1 MHFLRALGPG
11 LLMASAAIGV
21 SHFVQSTRAG
31 ADYGLIALIFI
42 LAATL
47 FKYPFFEF
55 GHRFAGATRKNLL
68 DAYLALGKKYLIL
81 FLLLNVITGVGS
93 IAAVTFVTASI
104 FQNLTGYQSITFWS
118 ACIFIVSMIIL
129 LKGQYSWLDR
139 IIKFLMIILVI
150 ATTVAFFA
158 ALEKGVAYQESFI
171 SPSIFTWASLPF
183 LIALMGW
190 MPGPIEMSAWQS
202 LWVQE
207 RERTEKVK
215 FNFQEISFD
224 FNFSYLLTVITAV
237 LFLSL
242 GYFTMHGTG
251 ETFSAK
257 GAVFAGQVIELYT
270 RAIGEWTK
278 PVIGLAA
285 FAAMFSTS
293 FTLVDAYPR
302 ALSTGLHAIIQL
314 RNGKITSRSVA
325 HGRFI
330 RELVRKFPNEK
341 ITRGIITILC
351 CLISLI
357 IIGVF
362 TSSLKVLVDVVTSIA
377 FIAAPIFAWLNYKV
391 ITSSLT
397 PKQYQPKKWLLA
409 LGKLGLTY
417 LVVFSV
423 LYIWYLFFYSA

>member
-139 IIKFLMIILVI
+139 IIKFLMVILII
-150 ATTVAFFA
+150 TTIIAFFA

-207 RERTEKVK
+207 RERTEKMK
-215 FNFQEISFD
+215 FSFQEISFD

-251 ETFSAK
+251 ESFSAK
-257 GAVFAGQVIELYT
+257 GAVFSGQVIELYT

-278 PVIGLAA
+278 PIIGLAA

-302 ALSTGLHAIIQL
+302 ALSTGLHAIIRL
-314 RNGKITSRSVA
+314 R
-325 HGRFI
+325 
-330 RELVRKFPNEK
+330 NEK

>member
-31 ADYGLIALIFI
+31 AEYGLIALIFI

-139 IIKFLMIILVI
+139 IIKFLMVILII
-150 ATTVAFFA
+150 TTIIAFFA

-207 RERTEKVK
+207 RERTEKMK
-215 FNFQEISFD
+215 FSFQEISFD

-251 ETFSAK
+251 ESFSAK
-257 GAVFAGQVIELYT
+257 GAVFSGQVIELYT

-278 PVIGLAA
+278 PIIGLAA

-302 ALSTGLHAIIQL
+302 ALSTGLHAIIRL
-314 RNGKITSRSVA
+314 R
-325 HGRFI
+325 
-330 RELVRKFPNEK
+330 NEK

-357 IIGVF
+357 IIGIF

>member
-139 IIKFLMIILVI
+139 IIKFLMVILII
-150 ATTVAFFA
+150 TTIIAFFA
-158 ALEKGVAYQESFI
+158 ALEKGVAYQEGFI

-183 LIALMGW
+183 LIAFMGW

-207 RERTEKVK
+207 RERTEKMK

-251 ETFSAK
+251 ESFSAK
-257 GAVFAGQVIELYT
+257 GAVFSGQVIELYT

-278 PVIGLAA
+278 PIIGLAA

-302 ALSTGLHAIIQL
+302 ALSTGLHAIIRL
-314 RNGKITSRSVA
+314 R
-325 HGRFI
+325 
-330 RELVRKFPNEK
+330 NEK

-357 IIGVF
+357 IIGIF

>member
-118 ACIFIVSMIIL
+118 ACIFIISMIIL
-129 LKGQYSWLDR
+129 LKGQYFWLDR
-139 IIKFLMIILVI
+139 IIKFLMVILII
-150 ATTVAFFA
+150 TTIIAFFA

-202 LWVQE
+202 LWIQE
-207 RERTEKVK
+207 RERTEKMK
-215 FNFQEISFD
+215 FTFQEISFD

-251 ETFSAK
+251 ESFSAK

-302 ALSTGLHAIIQL
+302 ALSTGLHAIIRL
-314 RNGKITSRSVA
+314 R
-325 HGRFI
+325 
-330 RELVRKFPNEK
+330 NEK
-341 ITRGIITILC
+341 ITRGIITVLC

-417 LVVFSV
+417 LIVFSV
-423 LYIWYLFFYSA
+423 LYIWYLFFYSASS

>member
-139 IIKFLMIILVI
+139 IIKFLMVILII
-150 ATTVAFFA
+150 TTIIAFFA
-158 ALEKGVAYQESFI
+158 ALEKGVAHQESFI

-207 RERTEKVK
+207 RERTEKMK
-215 FNFQEISFD
+215 FSFQEISFD

-251 ETFSAK
+251 ESFSAK

-302 ALSTGLHAIIQL
+302 ALSTGLHAIIRL
-314 RNGKITSRSVA
+314 R
-325 HGRFI
+325 
-330 RELVRKFPNEK
+330 NEK

-357 IIGVF
+357 IIGIF

>member
-1 MHFLRALGPG
+1 
-11 LLMASAAIGV
+11 
-21 SHFVQSTRAG
+21 
-31 ADYGLIALIFI
+31 
-42 LAATL
+42 
-47 FKYPFFEF
+47 
-55 GHRFAGATRKNLL
+55 
-68 DAYLALGKKYLIL
+68 
-81 FLLLNVITGVGS
+81 
-93 IAAVTFVTASI
+93 
-104 FQNLTGYQSITFWS
+104 
-118 ACIFIVSMIIL
+118 
-129 LKGQYSWLDR
+129 
-139 IIKFLMIILVI
+139 MIILVI

-207 RERTEKVK
+207 RERTEKMK

-251 ETFSAK
+251 ESFSAK
-257 GAVFAGQVIELYT
+257 GAVFSGQVIELYT

-278 PVIGLAA
+278 PIIGLAA

-302 ALSTGLHAIIQL
+302 ALSTGLHAIIRL
-314 RNGKITSRSVA
+314 R
-325 HGRFI
+325 
-330 RELVRKFPNEK
+330 NEK

-357 IIGVF
+357 IIGIF

>member
-139 IIKFLMIILVI
+139 IIKFLMVILII
-150 ATTVAFFA
+150 TTIIAFFA

-207 RERTEKVK
+207 RERTEKMK
-215 FNFQEISFD
+215 FSFQEISFD

-251 ETFSAK
+251 ESFSAK

-278 PVIGLAA
+278 PIIGLAA

-302 ALSTGLHAIIQL
+302 ALSTGLHAIIRL
-314 RNGKITSRSVA
+314 R
-325 HGRFI
+325 
-330 RELVRKFPNEK
+330 NEK

-357 IIGVF
+357 IIGIF

>member
-1 MHFLRALGPG
+1 MV
-11 LLMASAAIGV
+11 I
-21 SHFVQSTRAG
+21 
-31 ADYGLIALIFI
+31 LI
-42 LAATL
+42 
-47 FKYPFFEF
+47 
-55 GHRFAGATRKNLL
+55 
-68 DAYLALGKKYLIL
+68 
-81 FLLLNVITGVGS
+81 IT
-93 IAAVTFVTASI
+93 T
-104 FQNLTGYQSITFWS
+104 
-118 ACIFIVSMIIL
+118 II
-129 LKGQYSWLDR
+129 
-139 IIKFLMIILVI
+139 
-150 ATTVAFFA
+150 AFFA
-158 ALEKGVAYQESFI
+158 ALDKGVAYQESFI

-207 RERTEKVK
+207 RERTEKMK

-251 ETFSAK
+251 ETFSYK

-314 RNGKITSRSVA
+314 RNGKITSRSEA
-325 HGRFI
+325 HDRFI
-330 RELVRKFPNEK
+330 RELVRRFPNEK

-357 IIGVF
+357 IIGIF

>member
-93 IAAVTFVTASI
+93 IAAITFVTASI

-139 IIKFLMIILVI
+139 IIKFLMVILII
-150 ATTVAFFA
+150 TTIIAFFA

-302 ALSTGLHAIIQL
+302 ALSTGLHAIIRL
-314 RNGKITSRSVA
+314 R
-325 HGRFI
+325 
-330 RELVRKFPNEK
+330 NEK

>member
-42 LAATL
+42 LAATI

-139 IIKFLMIILVI
+139 IIKFLMVILII
-150 ATTVAFFA
+150 TTIIAFFA

-207 RERTEKVK
+207 RERTEKMK
-215 FNFQEISFD
+215 FSFQEISFD

-251 ETFSAK
+251 ESFSAK

-278 PVIGLAA
+278 PIIGLAA

-302 ALSTGLHAIIQL
+302 ALSTGLHAIIRL
-314 RNGKITSRSVA
+314 R
-325 HGRFI
+325 
-330 RELVRKFPNEK
+330 NEK

>member
-55 GHRFAGATRKNLL
+55 GHRFAGATKKNLL

-139 IIKFLMIILVI
+139 IIKFLMVILII
-150 ATTVAFFA
+150 TTIIAFFA

-207 RERTEKVK
+207 RERTEKMK
-215 FNFQEISFD
+215 FSFQEISFD

-251 ETFSAK
+251 ESFSAK
-257 GAVFAGQVIELYT
+257 GAVFSGQVIELYT

-278 PVIGLAA
+278 PIIGLAA

-302 ALSTGLHAIIQL
+302 ALSTGLHAIIRL
-314 RNGKITSRSVA
+314 R
-325 HGRFI
+325 
-330 RELVRKFPNEK
+330 NEK

-391 ITSSLT
+391 ITSALT
-397 PKQYQPKKWLLA
+397 PKQYQPQKWLLI

-417 LVVFSV
+417 LVIFGI
-423 LYIWYLFFYSA
+423 LYIWYLFFYAV

>member
-139 IIKFLMIILVI
+139 IIKFLMVILII
-150 ATTVAFFA
+150 TTIIAFFA

-207 RERTEKVK
+207 RERTEKMK

-251 ETFSAK
+251 ESFSAK
-257 GAVFAGQVIELYT
+257 GAVFSGQVIELYT

-278 PVIGLAA
+278 PIIGLAA

-302 ALSTGLHAIIQL
+302 ALSTGLHAIIRL
-314 RNGKITSRSVA
+314 R
-325 HGRFI
+325 
-330 RELVRKFPNEK
+330 NEK

>member
-139 IIKFLMIILVI
+139 IIKFLMVILII
-150 ATTVAFFA
+150 TTIIAFFA

-207 RERTEKVK
+207 RERTEKMK
-215 FNFQEISFD
+215 FTFQEISFD

-251 ETFSAK
+251 ESFSAK
-257 GAVFAGQVIELYT
+257 GAVFSGQVIELYT

-278 PVIGLAA
+278 PIIGLAA

-302 ALSTGLHAIIQL
+302 ALSTGLHAIIRL
-314 RNGKITSRSVA
+314 R
-325 HGRFI
+325 
-330 RELVRKFPNEK
+330 NEK

>member
-1 MHFLRALGPG
+1 
-11 LLMASAAIGV
+11 
-21 SHFVQSTRAG
+21 
-31 ADYGLIALIFI
+31 
-42 LAATL
+42 
-47 FKYPFFEF
+47 
-55 GHRFAGATRKNLL
+55 
-68 DAYLALGKKYLIL
+68 LALGKKYLIL

-104 FQNLTGYQSITFWS
+104 FQNLTEYQSITFWS
-118 ACIFIVSMIIL
+118 ACIFIVSMLIL

-139 IIKFLMIILVI
+139 IIKFLMIVLVI
-150 ATTVAFFA
+150 ATTIAFFA
-158 ALEKGVAYQESFI
+158 ALEKGVAHQKDFI
-171 SPSIFTWASLPF
+171 PPSIFTWASLPF

-190 MPGPIEMSAWQS
+190 MPGPIEMSTWQS
-202 LWVQE
+202 LWIQE
-207 RERTEKVK
+207 REKTKKMK

-224 FNFSYLLTVITAV
+224 FNFSYLLTIITAV

-251 ETFSAK
+251 ETFSSK
-257 GAVFAGQVIELYT
+257 GTVFAGQVIELYT

-302 ALSTGLHAIIQL
+302 ALSIGLNSI
-314 RNGKITSRSVA
+314 
-325 HGRFI
+325 
-330 RELVRKFPNEK
+330 VRLKNER
-341 ITRGIITILC
+341 ITRGIITVLC

-357 IIGVF
+357 IIGAF
-362 TSSLKVLVDVVTSIA
+362 TSSLKVLVDIVTSIA

-391 ITSSLT
+391 ITSALT
-397 PKQYQPKKWLLA
+397 PKQYRPQKWLLI

-417 LVVFSV
+417 LVIFGI
-423 LYIWYLFFYSA
+423 LYIWYLCFYSAQAN

>member
-55 GHRFAGATRKNLL
+55 GHRFAGATKKNLL

-139 IIKFLMIILVI
+139 IIKFLMVILII
-150 ATTVAFFA
+150 TTIIAFFA

-207 RERTEKVK
+207 RERTEKMK

-251 ETFSAK
+251 ESFSAK

-278 PVIGLAA
+278 PIIGLAA

-302 ALSTGLHAIIQL
+302 ALSTGLHAIIRL
-314 RNGKITSRSVA
+314 R
-325 HGRFI
+325 
-330 RELVRKFPNEK
+330 NEK

>member
-81 FLLLNVITGVGS
+81 FLLLNIITGVGS
-93 IAAVTFVTASI
+93 IAAVTFVTAAI

-118 ACIFIVSMIIL
+118 ACIFIVSMLIL
-129 LKGQYSWLDR
+129 LRGQYSWLDG

-158 ALEKGVAYQESFI
+158 ALERGVAYQESFI

-330 RELVRKFPNEK
+330 RELVRKLPNEK

-391 ITSSLT
+391 ITSALT
-397 PKQYQPKKWLLA
+397 PKQYQPQKWLLI

-417 LVVFSV
+417 LVIFGI
-423 LYIWYLFFYSA
+423 LYIWYLFFYAV

>member
-55 GHRFAGATRKNLL
+55 GHRFAGATKKNLL

-139 IIKFLMIILVI
+139 IIKFLMVILII
-150 ATTVAFFA
+150 TTIIAFFA

-207 RERTEKVK
+207 RERTEKMK
-215 FNFQEISFD
+215 FSFQEISFD

-251 ETFSAK
+251 ESFSAK

-278 PVIGLAA
+278 PIIGLAA

-302 ALSTGLHAIIQL
+302 ALSTGLHAIIRL
-314 RNGKITSRSVA
+314 R
-325 HGRFI
+325 
-330 RELVRKFPNEK
+330 NEK

-357 IIGVF
+357 IIGIF

-377 FIAAPIFAWLNYKV
+377 FIAAPIFARLNYKV

>member
-139 IIKFLMIILVI
+139 IIKFLMVILII
-150 ATTVAFFA
+150 TTIIAFFA
-158 ALEKGVAYQESFI
+158 ALERGVAYQESFI

-207 RERTEKVK
+207 RERTEKMK
-215 FNFQEISFD
+215 FSFQEISFD

-251 ETFSAK
+251 ESFSAK

-278 PVIGLAA
+278 PIIGLAA

-302 ALSTGLHAIIQL
+302 ALSTGLHAIIRL
-314 RNGKITSRSVA
+314 R
-325 HGRFI
+325 
-330 RELVRKFPNEK
+330 NEK

>member
-1 MHFLRALGPG
+1 MNLRFLKILGPG

-31 ADYGLIALIFI
+31 ADYGLIALVFI
-42 LAATL
+42 LAATVL
-47 FKYPFFEF
+47 KYPFFEF
-55 GHRFAGATRKNLL
+55 GHRFAGATKKNLL

-104 FQNLTGYQSITFWS
+104 FQNLTEYQSITFWS
-118 ACIFIVSMIIL
+118 ACIFIVSMLIL

-139 IIKFLMIILVI
+139 IIKFLMIVLVI
-150 ATTVAFFA
+150 ATTIAFFA
-158 ALEKGVAYQESFI
+158 ALEKGVAHQKDFI
-171 SPSIFTWASLPF
+171 PPSIFTWASLPF

-190 MPGPIEMSAWQS
+190 MPGPIEMSTWQS
-202 LWVQE
+202 LWIQE
-207 RERTEKVK
+207 REKTKKMK

-224 FNFSYLLTVITAV
+224 FNFSYLLTIITAV

-251 ETFSAK
+251 ETFSST
-257 GAVFAGQVIELYT
+257 GTVFAGQVIELYT

-302 ALSTGLHAIIQL
+302 ALSIGLNSI
-314 RNGKITSRSVA
+314 
-325 HGRFI
+325 
-330 RELVRKFPNEK
+330 VRLKNER
-341 ITRGIITILC
+341 ITRGIITVLC

-357 IIGVF
+357 IIGAF
-362 TSSLKVLVDVVTSIA
+362 TSSLKVLVDIVTSIA

-391 ITSSLT
+391 ITSALT
-397 PKQYQPKKWLLA
+397 PKQYRPQKWLLI

-417 LVVFSV
+417 LVIFGI
-423 LYIWYLFFYSA
+423 LYIWYLCFYSAQAN

>member
-139 IIKFLMIILVI
+139 IIKFLMVILII
-150 ATTVAFFA
+150 TTIIAFFA
-158 ALEKGVAYQESFI
+158 ALEKGVAYQEGFI

-207 RERTEKVK
+207 RERTEKMK
-215 FNFQEISFD
+215 FSFQEISFD

-251 ETFSAK
+251 ESFSAK

-278 PVIGLAA
+278 PIIGLAA

-302 ALSTGLHAIIQL
+302 ALSTGLHAIIRL
-314 RNGKITSRSVA
+314 R
-325 HGRFI
+325 
-330 RELVRKFPNEK
+330 NEK

>member
-55 GHRFAGATRKNLL
+55 GHRFAGATKKNLL

-139 IIKFLMIILVI
+139 IIKFLMVILII
-150 ATTVAFFA
+150 TTIIAFFA

-207 RERTEKVK
+207 RERTEKMK

-251 ETFSAK
+251 ESFSAK
-257 GAVFAGQVIELYT
+257 GAVFSGQVIELYT

-278 PVIGLAA
+278 PIIGLAA

-302 ALSTGLHAIIQL
+302 ALSTGLHAIIRL
-314 RNGKITSRSVA
+314 R
-325 HGRFI
+325 
-330 RELVRKFPNEK
+330 NEK

-357 IIGVF
+357 IIGIF

>member
-55 GHRFAGATRKNLL
+55 GHRFAGATKKNLL

-139 IIKFLMIILVI
+139 IIKFLMVILII
-150 ATTVAFFA
+150 TTIIAFFA

-207 RERTEKVK
+207 RERTEKMK

-251 ETFSAK
+251 ESFSAK

-278 PVIGLAA
+278 PIIGLAA

-302 ALSTGLHAIIQL
+302 ALSTGLHAITRL
-314 RNGKITSRSVA
+314 R
-325 HGRFI
+325 
-330 RELVRKFPNEK
+330 NEK

>member
-55 GHRFAGATRKNLL
+55 GHRFAGATKKNLL

-139 IIKFLMIILVI
+139 IIKFLMVILII
-150 ATTVAFFA
+150 TTIIAFFA

-207 RERTEKVK
+207 RERTEKMK

-251 ETFSAK
+251 ESFSAK

-278 PVIGLAA
+278 PIIGLAA
-285 FAAMFSTS
+285 FAEMFSTS

-302 ALSTGLHAIIQL
+302 ALSTGLHAIIRL
-314 RNGKITSRSVA
+314 R
-325 HGRFI
+325 
-330 RELVRKFPNEK
+330 NEK

-391 ITSSLT
+391 ITSALT
-397 PKQYQPKKWLLA
+397 PKQYQPQKWLLI

-417 LVVFSV
+417 LVIFGI
-423 LYIWYLFFYSA
+423 LYIWYLFFYAV

>member
-139 IIKFLMIILVI
+139 IIKFLMVILII
-150 ATTVAFFA
+150 TTIIAFFA

-207 RERTEKVK
+207 RERTEKMK

-251 ETFSAK
+251 ESFSAK

-278 PVIGLAA
+278 PIIGLAA

-302 ALSTGLHAIIQL
+302 ALSTGLHAIIRL
-314 RNGKITSRSVA
+314 R
-325 HGRFI
+325 
-330 RELVRKFPNEK
+330 NEK

>member
-139 IIKFLMIILVI
+139 IIKFLMVILII
-150 ATTVAFFA
+150 TTIIAFFA

-207 RERTEKVK
+207 RERTEKMK
-215 FNFQEISFD
+215 FSFQEISFD

-251 ETFSAK
+251 ESFSAK

-278 PVIGLAA
+278 PIIGLAA

-302 ALSTGLHAIIQL
+302 ALSTGLHAIIRL
-314 RNGKITSRSVA
+314 R
-325 HGRFI
+325 
-330 RELVRKFPNEK
+330 NEK

>member
-139 IIKFLMIILVI
+139 IIKFLMVILII
-150 ATTVAFFA
+150 TTIIAFFA

-302 ALSTGLHAIIQL
+302 ALSTGLHAIIRL
-314 RNGKITSRSVA
+314 R
-325 HGRFI
+325 
-330 RELVRKFPNEK
+330 NEK

-357 IIGVF
+357 IIGIF